1 MAEAVR
7 HDKTARQLRLLSDA
21 LDSGRLGPVRR
32 LINTLAPAEIGNLLE
47 SLPPAKRV
55 VVWGL
60 VDPEDDG
67 EVLVHVG
74 DEVRESLLADMDAD
88 EIIAAVEDL
97 DIDDLADLVEDL
109 PDTVIDEVLKSMDR
123 ENRERLEQV
132 LSYPEDTAGRLM
144 NPDVVT
150 VRADVN
156 VDVVL
161 RYLRLRGEL
170 PDHTDHLFVVSRRHQ
185 YLGRLSLASLVTH
198 EDSTPINRLID
209 DEQPAIDVEES
220 AEEVARQFSDHD
232 WVSAPVVDDNNIL
245 LGRITIDDVVD
256 IIREQ
261 AEHQALGAAGLDE
274 DEDLFSPVKRA
285 VRGRVVWLGINLCTA
300 FLAATVIGQYEL
312 TLQKIVALAVLMPIV
327 AGIGGNAAVQVLT
340 LMVRGLALG
349 QVGPSNAKILLWK
362 EIRVALINGI
372 LIGGIVG
379 VIAYFWF
386 RSPLLSL
393 VITMALI
400 INFCAAAT
408 AGVLL
413 PLLLKRMNIDPAV
426 AGTVVVTAV
435 TDVMG
440 FFSFLGLATLILMHL
455 GRCYATPGQGGRL
468 ERRARL
474 WLHRT
479 AANLGGRWQDLLPHP
494 RLPAARPATGARR
507 TGQVHCP
514 PPGRRAL
521 ARHTGDAGCTAITE
535 LKTPCTKTSKAS
547 QSLHRSQRSDAYGA
561 GAGLRRAAGT
571 GDSTRA
577 TPV

>member
-32 LINTLAPAEIGNLLE
+32 LVNTLAPAEIGNLLE
-47 SLPPAKRV
+47 SLPPGKRE

-74 DEVRESLLADMDAD
+74 EEVRESLLADMDPD

-132 LSYPEDTAGRLM
+132 LSYPEDSAGRLM

-209 DEQPAIDVEES
+209 DEQPAIDVGES
-220 AEEVARQFSDHD
+220 ADEVARQFSDHD

-256 IIREQ
+256 IIRSQ

-274 DEDLFSPVKRA
+274 EEDLFSPIRRA

-300 FLAATVIGQYEL
+300 FLAATVIGQFEL
-312 TLQKIVALAVLMPIV
+312 TLQKVVALAVLMPIV
-327 AGIGGNAAVQVLT
+327 AGVGGNAAVQVLT
-340 LMVRGLALG
+340 LMVRGIALG
-349 QVGPSNAKILLWK
+349 QVGQSNARILLWK
-362 EIRVALINGI
+362 ESRVALINGT
-372 LIGGIVG
+372 LIGTVVGI
-379 VIAYFWF
+379 IAYLWF
-386 RSPLLSL
+386 HSFLLSL
-393 VITMALI
+393 VITLALI
-400 INFCAAAT
+400 INFCAAAL

-413 PLLLKRMNIDPAV
+413 PLLLKRMNVDPAV

-440 FFSFLGLATLILMHL
+440 FFSFLGLATLIL
-455 GRCYATPGQGGRL
+455 
-468 ERRARL
+468 
-474 WLHRT
+474 LH
-479 AANLGGRWQDLLPHP
+479 
-494 RLPAARPATGARR
+494 
-507 TGQVHCP
+507 
-514 PPGRRAL
+514 
-521 ARHTGDAGCTAITE
+521 
-535 LKTPCTKTSKAS
+535 
-547 QSLHRSQRSDAYGA
+547 
-561 GAGLRRAAGT
+561 
-571 GDSTRA
+571 
-577 TPV
+577 

>member
-47 SLPPAKRV
+47 SLPPGKRV

-60 VDPEDDG
+60 VDAEDDG

-74 DEVRESLLADMDAD
+74 DEVRESLLADMDPD

-198 EDSTPINRLID
+198 DDSTPINRLID
-209 DEQPAIDVEES
+209 DEQPAIAVEDS
-220 AEEVARQFSDHD
+220 ADAVARQFTDHD
-232 WVSAPVVDDNNIL
+232 WISAPVVDDNNIL

-274 DEDLFSPVKRA
+274 DEDLFSPVSRA
-285 VRGRVVWLGINLCTA
+285 FRRRLTWLGINLGTA
-300 FLAATVIGQYEL
+300 FLASSVVGRFEGTIE
-312 TLQKIVALAVLMPIV
+312 KIVALAVLMPIV
-327 AGIGGNAAVQVLT
+327 AGMGGNAGTQVLA

-349 QVGPSNAKILLWK
+349 QVGASNVRVLLWK
-362 EIRVALINGI
+362 ELRVALMNG
-372 LIGGIVG
+372 LSLGLVLGIIV
-379 VIAYFWF
+379 FLWF
-386 RSPLLSL
+386 HDLPLSL
-393 VITMALI
+393 VIGSALT
-400 INFCAAAT
+400 INLLSAAT
-408 AGVLL
+408 AGVLV
-413 PLLLKRMNIDPAV
+413 PLTLKRLGFDPAL
-426 AGTVVVTAV
+426 AGGVILTTV

-440 FFSFLGLATLILMHL
+440 FLSFLGLATLV
-455 GRCYATPGQGGRL
+455 
-468 ERRARL
+468 
-474 WLHRT
+474 
-479 AANLGGRWQDLLPHP
+479 LL
-494 RLPAARPATGARR
+494 R
-507 TGQVHCP
+507 
-514 PPGRRAL
+514 
-521 ARHTGDAGCTAITE
+521 
-535 LKTPCTKTSKAS
+535 
-547 QSLHRSQRSDAYGA
+547 
-561 GAGLRRAAGT
+561 
-571 GDSTRA
+571 
-577 TPV
+577 

>member
-32 LINTLAPAEIGNLLE
+32 LVNTLAPAEIGNLLE
-47 SLPPAKRV
+47 SLPPGKRE

-74 DEVRESLLADMDAD
+74 DEVRESLLADMDPD

-132 LSYPEDTAGRLM
+132 LSYPEDSAGRLM

-185 YLGRLSLASLVTH
+185 YLGRLSLAALVTH
-198 EDSTPINRLID
+198 EDTTPINRLID
-209 DEQPAIDVEES
+209 DEQPAIDVGES
-220 AEEVARQFSDHD
+220 ADEVARQFSDHD

-256 IIREQ
+256 IIRSQ

-274 DEDLFSPVKRA
+274 EEDLFSPIKRA

-300 FLAATVIGQYEL
+300 FLAASVIGQFEL
-312 TLQKIVALAVLMPIV
+312 TLQKVVALAVLMPIV
-327 AGIGGNAAVQVLT
+327 AGVGGNAAVQVLT
-340 LMVRGLALG
+340 LMVRGIALG

-362 EIRVALINGI
+362 ELRVAMINGT
-372 LIGGIVG
+372 LIGLLVG
-379 VIAYFWF
+379 LIAFIWF
-386 RSPLLSL
+386 HSWLLSI
-393 VITMALI
+393 VITLALM
-400 INFCAAAT
+400 INFCAAAL

-413 PLLLKRMNIDPAV
+413 PLMLKRMNVDPAV

-440 FFSFLGLATLILMHL
+440 FFSFLGLATLIL
-455 GRCYATPGQGGRL
+455 
-468 ERRARL
+468 
-474 WLHRT
+474 LH
-479 AANLGGRWQDLLPHP
+479 
-494 RLPAARPATGARR
+494 
-507 TGQVHCP
+507 
-514 PPGRRAL
+514 
-521 ARHTGDAGCTAITE
+521 
-535 LKTPCTKTSKAS
+535 
-547 QSLHRSQRSDAYGA
+547 
-561 GAGLRRAAGT
+561 
-571 GDSTRA
+571 
-577 TPV
+577 

>member
-47 SLPPAKRV
+47 SLPPGKRE

-60 VDPEDDG
+60 VDAADDG

-74 DEVRESLLADMDAD
+74 DEVRESLLADMDPD

-232 WVSAPVVDDNNIL
+232 WVSAPVVDENNIL

-274 DEDLFSPVKRA
+274 DEDLFSPITRA
-285 VRGRVVWLGINLCTA
+285 VRGRVVWLGINLGTA
-300 FLAATVIGQYEL
+300 FLAATVIGQFAV
-312 TLQKIVALAVLMPIV
+312 TLEKIVALAVLMPIV

-349 QVGPSNAKILLWK
+349 QVGASNARILLWK
-362 EIRVALINGI
+362 ETRVALINGV

-379 VIAYFWF
+379 IVAFAWFHSALLSAVIA
-386 RSPLLSL
+386 LAL
-393 VITMALI
+393 VI
-400 INFCAAAT
+400 NFLAAAM

-413 PLLLKRMNIDPAV
+413 PLMLKRMNIDPAV

-435 TDVMG
+435 TDVIG
-440 FFSFLGLATLILMHL
+440 FFSFLGLATLIL
-455 GRCYATPGQGGRL
+455 
-468 ERRARL
+468 
-474 WLHRT
+474 LH
-479 AANLGGRWQDLLPHP
+479 
-494 RLPAARPATGARR
+494 
-507 TGQVHCP
+507 
-514 PPGRRAL
+514 
-521 ARHTGDAGCTAITE
+521 
-535 LKTPCTKTSKAS
+535 
-547 QSLHRSQRSDAYGA
+547 
-561 GAGLRRAAGT
+561 
-571 GDSTRA
+571 
-577 TPV
+577 

>member
-1 MAEAVR
+1 MVETIR

-32 LINTLAPAEIGNLLE
+32 LVNTLSPAEIGNLLE
-47 SLPPAKRV
+47 SLPPGKRE

-74 DEVRESLLADMDAD
+74 DEVRESLLADMDTD
-88 EIIAAVEDL
+88 EIVAAVEDL

-132 LSYPEDTAGRLM
+132 LSYAEDTAGRLM

-170 PDHTDHLFVVSRRHQ
+170 PDHTDHLYVVSRRHQ
-185 YLGRLSLASLVTH
+185 YLGRVPLAALVTH
-198 EDSTPINRLID
+198 EDTTPINRLID
-209 DEQPAIDVEES
+209 DEQPAIDVGES
-220 AEEVARQFSDHD
+220 AQEVARQFSDHD

-285 VRGRVVWLGINLCTA
+285 VRGRVVWLGINLFTA
-300 FLAATVIGQYEL
+300 FLAATVIKQFDA
-312 TLQKIVALAVLMPIV
+312 TLEKIVALAVLMPIV

-349 QVGPSNAKILLWK
+349 QVGASNARILLWK
-362 EIRVALINGI
+362 EIRVALINGL

-379 VIAYFWF
+379 IIAFAWF

-393 VITMALI
+393 VIAMAPVL
-400 INFCAAAT
+400 NFCAAAT

-440 FFSFLGLATLILMHL
+440 FFCFLGLATVIL
-455 GRCYATPGQGGRL
+455 
-468 ERRARL
+468 
-474 WLHRT
+474 LH
-479 AANLGGRWQDLLPHP
+479 
-494 RLPAARPATGARR
+494 
-507 TGQVHCP
+507 
-514 PPGRRAL
+514 
-521 ARHTGDAGCTAITE
+521 
-535 LKTPCTKTSKAS
+535 
-547 QSLHRSQRSDAYGA
+547 
-561 GAGLRRAAGT
+561 
-571 GDSTRA
+571 
-577 TPV
+577 

>member
-1 MAEAVR
+1 MAEVVR

-55 VVWGL
+55 IVWGL
-60 VDPEDDG
+60 VDAEDDG

-74 DEVRESLLADMDAD
+74 DEVRESLLAEMDAD

-132 LSYPEDTAGRLM
+132 LSFPEDTAGRLM

-170 PDHTDHLFVVSRRHQ
+170 PDHTDHLFVVSRRRQ

-209 DEQPAIDVEES
+209 DEQAAIDVEET

-232 WVSAPVVDDNNIL
+232 WVSAPVVDESNIL

-261 AEHQALGAAGLDE
+261 AEHPALGAAGLDE
-274 DEDLFSPVKRA
+274 DEDLFSPIRRA

-300 FLAATVIGQYEL
+300 FLAAAVIGQFEA
-312 TLQKIVALAVLMPIV
+312 TLHQIVALAVLMPIV

-349 QVGPSNAKILLWK
+349 QVGASNGRILLWK
-362 EIRVALINGI
+362 ELRVAMINGL
-372 LIGGIVG
+372 LIGATVG
-379 VIAYFWF
+379 LVAFFWF
-386 RSPLLSL
+386 HDWLMSL
-393 VITMALI
+393 VIACALL

-413 PLLLKRMNIDPAV
+413 PLLLQRMRIDPAV

-435 TDVMG
+435 TDIMG
-440 FFSFLGLATLILMHL
+440 FFCFLGLATVILI
-455 GRCYATPGQGGRL
+455 R
-468 ERRARL
+468 
-474 WLHRT
+474 
-479 AANLGGRWQDLLPHP
+479 
-494 RLPAARPATGARR
+494 
-507 TGQVHCP
+507 
-514 PPGRRAL
+514 
-521 ARHTGDAGCTAITE
+521 
-535 LKTPCTKTSKAS
+535 
-547 QSLHRSQRSDAYGA
+547 
-561 GAGLRRAAGT
+561 
-571 GDSTRA
+571 
-577 TPV
+577 

>member
-47 SLPPAKRV
+47 SLPPGKRV

-74 DEVRESLLADMDAD
+74 DEVRESLLADMDPD

-198 EDSTPINRLID
+198 DDSTPINRLID
-209 DEQPAIDVEES
+209 DEQPAIAVEDS
-220 AEEVARQFSDHD
+220 ADAVARQFTDHD
-232 WVSAPVVDDNNIL
+232 WISAPVVDDNNIL

-274 DEDLFSPVKRA
+274 DEDLFSPVARA
-285 VRGRVVWLGINLCTA
+285 FRRRLTWLGINLGTA
-300 FLAATVIGQYEL
+300 FLASSVVGRFEGTIE
-312 TLQKIVALAVLMPIV
+312 KIVALAVLMPIV
-327 AGIGGNAAVQVLT
+327 AGMGGNAGTQVLA

-349 QVGPSNAKILLWK
+349 QVGASNVRVLLWK
-362 EIRVALINGI
+362 ELRVALMNG
-372 LIGGIVG
+372 LSLGLVLGIIV
-379 VIAYFWF
+379 FLWF
-386 RSPLLSL
+386 HDLPLSL
-393 VITMALI
+393 VIGSALT
-400 INFCAAAT
+400 INLLSAAT
-408 AGVLL
+408 AGVLV
-413 PLLLKRMNIDPAV
+413 PLTLKRMGFDPAL
-426 AGTVVVTAV
+426 AGGVILTTV

-440 FFSFLGLATLILMHL
+440 FLSFLGLAT
-455 GRCYATPGQGGRL
+455 AV
-468 ERRARL
+468 
-474 WLHRT
+474 
-479 AANLGGRWQDLLPHP
+479 LL
-494 RLPAARPATGARR
+494 R
-507 TGQVHCP
+507 
-514 PPGRRAL
+514 
-521 ARHTGDAGCTAITE
+521 
-535 LKTPCTKTSKAS
+535 
-547 QSLHRSQRSDAYGA
+547 
-561 GAGLRRAAGT
+561 
-571 GDSTRA
+571 
-577 TPV
+577 

>member
-32 LINTLAPAEIGNLLE
+32 LVNTLAPAEIGNLLE
-47 SLPPAKRV
+47 SLPPGKRE

-74 DEVRESLLADMDAD
+74 DEVRESLLADMDPD

-132 LSYPEDTAGRLM
+132 LSYPEDSAGRLM

-185 YLGRLSLASLVTH
+185 YLGRVSLAALVTH
-198 EDSTPINRLID
+198 EDTTPINRLID
-209 DEQPAIDVEES
+209 DEQPAIDVGES
-220 AEEVARQFSDHD
+220 DEEVARQFSDHD

-256 IIREQ
+256 IIRAQ

-274 DEDLFSPVKRA
+274 EEDLFSPIRRA

-300 FLAATVIGQYEL
+300 FLAASVIGQFEL
-312 TLQKIVALAVLMPIV
+312 TLEKVVALAVLMPIV
-327 AGIGGNAAVQVLT
+327 AGVGGNAAVQVLT

-349 QVGPSNAKILLWK
+349 QVGASNARILLWK
-362 EIRVALINGI
+362 ESRVALINGV
-372 LIGGIVG
+372 LIGSVVG
-379 VIAYFWF
+379 LIAFVWF
-386 RSPLLSL
+386 RSFLLSV
-393 VITMALI
+393 VITLALI
-400 INFCAAAT
+400 INFCAAAL

-413 PLLLKRMNIDPAV
+413 PLLLKRMNVDPAV

-435 TDVMG
+435 TDVIG
-440 FFSFLGLATLILMHL
+440 FFSFLGLATLILL
-455 GRCYATPGQGGRL
+455 
-468 ERRARL
+468 
-474 WLHRT
+474 
-479 AANLGGRWQDLLPHP
+479 N
-494 RLPAARPATGARR
+494 
-507 TGQVHCP
+507 
-514 PPGRRAL
+514 
-521 ARHTGDAGCTAITE
+521 
-535 LKTPCTKTSKAS
+535 
-547 QSLHRSQRSDAYGA
+547 
-561 GAGLRRAAGT
+561 
-571 GDSTRA
+571 
-577 TPV
+577 

>member
-7 HDKTARQLRLLSDA
+7 HDKTARQLRMLSDA

-47 SLPPAKRV
+47 SLPPGKRE

-60 VDPEDDG
+60 VDAEDDG
-67 EVLVHVG
+67 EVLLHVG
-74 DEVRESLLADMDAD
+74 DEVRESLLAEMDPD
-88 EIIAAVEDL
+88 EIVAAVEDL

-132 LSYPEDTAGRLM
+132 LSYAEDTAGRLM

-185 YLGRLSLASLVTH
+185 YLGRVSLAALVTH
-198 EDSTPINRLID
+198 EDTTAINRLID
-209 DEQPAIDVEES
+209 DEQPAIDVNES

-232 WVSAPVVDDNNIL
+232 WVSAPVVDENNIL

-256 IIREQ
+256 IIRSQ

-274 DEDLFSPVKRA
+274 EEDLFSPIKRA
-285 VRGRVVWLGINLCTA
+285 VRGRIVWLGINLATA
-300 FLAATVIGQYEL
+300 FLAATVIGQFEV
-312 TLQKIVALAVLMPIV
+312 TLEKVVALAILMPIV

-349 QVGPSNAKILLWK
+349 QVGSSNARILLWK
-362 EIRVALINGI
+362 ELRVALINGV

-379 VIAYFWF
+379 LIAWAWFGSALLMLVIA
-386 RSPLLSL
+386 L
-393 VITMALI
+393 ALI
-400 INFCAAAT
+400 INFCAAAL

-413 PLLLKRMNIDPAV
+413 PLLLKRMNVDPAV

-435 TDVMG
+435 TDVIG
-440 FFSFLGLATLILMHL
+440 FFSFLGLATAILL
-455 GRCYATPGQGGRL
+455 Q
-468 ERRARL
+468 
-474 WLHRT
+474 
-479 AANLGGRWQDLLPHP
+479 
-494 RLPAARPATGARR
+494 
-507 TGQVHCP
+507 
-514 PPGRRAL
+514 
-521 ARHTGDAGCTAITE
+521 
-535 LKTPCTKTSKAS
+535 
-547 QSLHRSQRSDAYGA
+547 
-561 GAGLRRAAGT
+561 
-571 GDSTRA
+571 
-577 TPV
+577 

>member
-32 LINTLAPAEIGNLLE
+32 LVNTLAPAEIGNLLE
-47 SLPPAKRV
+47 SLPPGKRE

-74 DEVRESLLADMDAD
+74 DEVRESLLADMDPD

-132 LSYPEDTAGRLM
+132 LSYPEDSAGRLM

-185 YLGRLSLASLVTH
+185 YLGRLSLAALVTH
-198 EDSTPINRLID
+198 EDTTPINRLID
-209 DEQPAIDVEES
+209 DEQPAIDVGES
-220 AEEVARQFSDHD
+220 ADEVARQFSDHD

-256 IIREQ
+256 IIRSQ

-274 DEDLFSPVKRA
+274 EEDLFSPIKRA

-300 FLAATVIGQYEL
+300 FLAASVIGQFEL
-312 TLQKIVALAVLMPIV
+312 TLQKVVALAVLMPIV
-327 AGIGGNAAVQVLT
+327 AGVGGNAAVQVLT
-340 LMVRGLALG
+340 LMVRGIALG
-349 QVGPSNAKILLWK
+349 QVGPSNARILLWK
-362 EIRVALINGI
+362 ELRVAMINGT
-372 LIGGIVG
+372 LIGLLVG
-379 VIAYFWF
+379 LIAFVWF
-386 RSPLLSL
+386 HSWLLSI
-393 VITMALI
+393 VITLALM
-400 INFCAAAT
+400 INFCAAAL

-413 PLLLKRMNIDPAV
+413 PLMLKRMNVDPAV

-440 FFSFLGLATLILMHL
+440 FFSFLGLATLIL
-455 GRCYATPGQGGRL
+455 
-468 ERRARL
+468 
-474 WLHRT
+474 LH
-479 AANLGGRWQDLLPHP
+479 
-494 RLPAARPATGARR
+494 
-507 TGQVHCP
+507 
-514 PPGRRAL
+514 
-521 ARHTGDAGCTAITE
+521 
-535 LKTPCTKTSKAS
+535 
-547 QSLHRSQRSDAYGA
+547 
-561 GAGLRRAAGT
+561 
-571 GDSTRA
+571 
-577 TPV
+577 

>member
-32 LINTLAPAEIGNLLE
+32 LVNTLAPAEIGNLLE
-47 SLPPAKRV
+47 SLPPGKREI
-55 VVWGL
+55 VWGL

-74 DEVRESLLADMDAD
+74 EEVRESLLADMDPD

-132 LSYPEDTAGRLM
+132 LSYPEDSAGRLM

-185 YLGRLSLASLVTH
+185 YLGRLSLAALVTH
-198 EDSTPINRLID
+198 EDNTPINRLID
-209 DEQPAIDVEES
+209 DEQPAIDVGES
-220 AEEVARQFSDHD
+220 ADEVARQFSDHD

-256 IIREQ
+256 IIRSQ

-274 DEDLFSPVKRA
+274 EEDLFSPIKRA

-300 FLAATVIGQYEL
+300 FLAASVIGQFEL
-312 TLQKIVALAVLMPIV
+312 TLQKVVALAVLMPIV
-327 AGIGGNAAVQVLT
+327 AGVGGNAAVQVLT

-349 QVGPSNAKILLWK
+349 QVGQSNARILLWK
-362 EIRVALINGI
+362 ESRVALINGT
-372 LIGGIVG
+372 LIGTVVGI
-379 VIAYFWF
+379 IAYLWF
-386 RSPLLSL
+386 HSFLLSL

-400 INFCAAAT
+400 INFCAAAL

-413 PLLLKRMNIDPAV
+413 PLLLKRMNVDPAV

-440 FFSFLGLATLILMHL
+440 FFSFLGLASLIL
-455 GRCYATPGQGGRL
+455 
-468 ERRARL
+468 
-474 WLHRT
+474 LH
-479 AANLGGRWQDLLPHP
+479 
-494 RLPAARPATGARR
+494 
-507 TGQVHCP
+507 
-514 PPGRRAL
+514 
-521 ARHTGDAGCTAITE
+521 
-535 LKTPCTKTSKAS
+535 
-547 QSLHRSQRSDAYGA
+547 
-561 GAGLRRAAGT
+561 
-571 GDSTRA
+571 
-577 TPV
+577 